1 MCASV
6 NSSHLSDEE
15 YDSIKL
21 LDKRVVASALGV
33 SVRTAEGWANGRP
46 GGPECIRVGGC
57 VKWPLYRS
65 RFLGHGCCGIG
76 PDLQGALVGD
86 RRSSANCVRRVF
98 VTPP

>member
-6 NSSHLSDEE
+6 SSSHLSDEE

-46 GGPECIRVGGC
+46 GGPECIRVGGS
-57 VKWPLYRS
+57 VKWPLTKIRQYIKARLEEQ
-65 RFLGHGCCGIG
+65 RAAR
-76 PDLQGALVGD
+76 DL
-86 RRSSANCVRRVF
+86 RRRRRCKRK
-98 VTPP
+98 

>member
-57 VKWPLYRS
+57 VKWPLTKIRQYIKARLEEQ
-65 RFLGHGCCGIG
+65 RAAR
-76 PDLQGALVGD
+76 DL
-86 RRSSANCVRRVF
+86 RRRRRCKRK
-98 VTPP
+98 